1 MADPRVSQLDPED
14 RKTIFR
20 DYVQEL
26 EDKEVAARNAERE
39 ARRVLERAK
48 KDELKAVLN
57 SMVEK
62 AEVHRRKPCKVSVQL
77 GPNPSCHLVGEHTD
91 PPALALPRPR
101 GDADGPGGVACRR

>member
-62 AEVHRRKPCKVSVQL
+62 AEVHARKPCKVSVQH
-77 GPNPSCHLVGEHTD
+77 GPNPT
-91 PPALALPRPR
+91 
-101 GDADGPGGVACRR
+101 